1 MDELGGGLN
10 SGSDG
15 DVRSRYGPEKVLYS
29 SYFLQLTVANLG
41 SEFDEAALVA
51 FDYEASAT

>member
-10 SGSDG
+10 CRSDRDVWSG
-15 DVRSRYGPEKVLYS
+15 YGSEKVLCS

-41 SEFDEAALVA
+41 SEFDEAGLIA